1 MQQPRARSPAAAAYM
16 AAFYLPATP
25 ASQLSHNGIDPAAV
39 QPVLDLIAA
48 GDISAA
54 ARTLPPEVAAAQCG
68 AGTPQQCATQIADT
82 FLPSGFH
89 HLGFGLVDGR
99 IVKTLTGTDLR
110 RGERGPPEA
119 RRPSRS
125 SSPPGYWASTRLT
138 ASRSSTLRPE
148 SPRPE
153 EAKCQVIV
161 APLPRYPGHPG
172 PRRHSDDPV
181 ADGPA
186 SVSVRPAR
194 RPGLGYL
201 STYGEGNV
209 MNDPEPPTVAPQP
222 TVTYGGPGPVPRTR
236 TDNRPPGPRCRPK
249 PWRPS

>member
-1 MQQPRARSPAAAAYM
+1 M

-82 FLPSGFH
+82 FQPAGFN

-99 IVKTLTGTDLR
+99 IVKTLTGTDR

-148 SPRPE
+148 PPRPE

-161 APLPRYPGHPG
+161 APLPGTQVIPGGDGTLMFRSLTALQACPCG
-172 PRRHSDDPV
+172 LL
-181 ADGPA
+181 ADLA
-186 SVSVRPAR
+186 WVI
-194 RPGLGYL
+194 
-201 STYGEGNV
+201 
-209 MNDPEPPTVAPQP
+209 
-222 TVTYGGPGPVPRTR
+222 
-236 TDNRPPGPRCRPK
+236 
-249 PWRPS
+249 

>member
-1 MQQPRARSPAAAAYM
+1 MRPGQAYGPARGGPGARVASLISKSRWQQVSGGERRDWELMQQPPARSPAAPACV
-16 AAFYLPATP
+16 AAFYLPA
-25 ASQLSHNGIDPAAV
+25 
-39 QPVLDLIAA
+39 
-48 GDISAA
+48 
-54 ARTLPPEVAAAQCG
+54 
-68 AGTPQQCATQIADT
+68 
-82 FLPSGFH
+82 GFNH
-89 HLGFGLVDGR
+89 SGFGLVDGR
-99 IVKTLTGTDLR
+99 IVKTLTGTDR

-119 RRPSRS
+119 RRPSGS

-138 ASRSSTLRPE
+138 ASRSSTLPPE
-148 SPRPE
+148 SPRPA
-153 EAKCQVIV
+153 EATCYRRAAV
-161 APLPRYPGHPG
+161 RCPGHPG
-172 PRRHSDDPV
+172 PRRHADDPV

-222 TVTYGGPGPVPRTR
+222 TVTYGGPGPVPPPR

-249 PWRPS
+249 PWRSW